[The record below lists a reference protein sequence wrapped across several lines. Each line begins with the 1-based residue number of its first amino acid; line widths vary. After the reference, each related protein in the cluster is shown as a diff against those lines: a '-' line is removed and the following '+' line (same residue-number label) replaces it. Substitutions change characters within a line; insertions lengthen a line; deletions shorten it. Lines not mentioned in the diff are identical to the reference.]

1 MAHHVHL
8 AIGGITTYEAWA
20 VVLSVLAWP
29 ERRDDEGR
37 WARSQAALC
46 GWYLRRRA
54 RRDPDWEWQPQ
65 MVKPAYLLLDADSVA
80 AEGHLVLGR
89 VNKALGAARIARP
102 FINPLISDAPPAL
115 PAEITRLS
123 LNAAVTFALDR
134 DGNTTKDPHNAEQR
148 DVRAFF
154 PVLHLATALEQVLHN
169 LAHER
174 GKAVSL
180 EEAMDS
186 PEALVAVVRLAAFLA
201 PLVRRVE
208 QFKIGE
214 DAQITIVPA
223 PGSTDAPL
231 A

>member
-1 MAHHVHL
+1 MAHDVHL
-8 AIGGITTYEAWA
+8 AIGEITTYEAWA

-46 GWYLRRRA
+46 AWYLRSRA
-54 RRDPDWEWQPQ
+54 SQDPDWEWQPQ

-80 AEGHLVLGR
+80 AEGNLVLGR

-115 PAEITRLS
+115 PAGITRLS

-154 PVLHLATALEQVLHN
+154 PVLHLAIALEQILHN
-169 LAHER
+169 LADVR
-174 GKAVSL
+174 SRPVSI

-186 PEALVAVVRLAAFLA
+186 AEALVAVVRLAAFLA
-201 PLVRRVE
+201 PLVRQVE
-208 QFKIGE
+208 QFKIAE
-214 DAQITIVPA
+214 EAQITIVPEL
-223 PGSTDAPL
+223 GSTDTPL
-231 A
+231 V